1 MNSPVATISKLLKVL
16 EERKEPFKLNLEFTS
31 LNEEHAEEIIRVLIN
46 NNRIIID
53 CIGIM
58 INNNL
63 EANTFSSSQEQHIN
77 DMISKRK
84 ALYKS

>member
-1 MNSPVATISKLLKVL
+1 MNSPVRKISKLLKEL
-16 EERKEPFKLNLEFTS
+16 EERKEPFKLNLESSS
-31 LNEEHAEEIIRVLIN
+31 LNEEHAEEIIKVLKE

-63 EANTFSSSQEQHIN
+63 EGNTFNNSQEQYIN
-77 DMISKRK
+77 DIISKRK
-84 ALYKS
+84 ALLKS

>member
-63 EANTFSSSQEQHIN
+63 ERSAFSSSQEQYIN
-77 DMISKRK
+77 DLTCNRK
-84 ALYKS
+84 ALLKY

>member
-1 MNSPVATISKLLKVL
+1 MNSPVRKISKLLKEL
-16 EERKEPFKLNLEFTS
+16 EERKEPFKLNLESSS
-31 LNEEHAEEIIRVLIN
+31 LNEEHAEEIIKVLKE

-63 EANTFSSSQEQHIN
+63 EGNTFNNSQEQYIN
-77 DMISKRK
+77 DVISKRK